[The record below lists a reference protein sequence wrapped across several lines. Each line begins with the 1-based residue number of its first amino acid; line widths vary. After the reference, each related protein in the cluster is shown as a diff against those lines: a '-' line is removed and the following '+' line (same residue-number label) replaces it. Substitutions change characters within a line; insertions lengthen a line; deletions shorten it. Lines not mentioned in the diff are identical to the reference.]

1 MKHETREWVE
11 KAEADY
17 ATCLREW
24 KARNHPNYD
33 AVCFHAQQF
42 IEKYLKARLVEGG
55 TTPPKIHDLEALLKL
70 CLPLEPLWE
79 PFMGGFKELS
89 VYSVIFR
96 YPGEKAT
103 RSEAKTAVEYCKKV
117 RNTLRLG
124 LHLSVGNK
132 SH

>member
-24 KARNHPNYD
+24 EVRKNPNYD

-42 IEKYLKARLVEGG
+42 VEKYLKARLVEAGVI
-55 TTPPKIHDLEALLKL
+55 PPKTHDLEILLKL
-70 CLPLEPLWE
+70 CFPLEPLWQ
-79 PFMGGFKELS
+79 PFMDGFKELS
-89 VYSVIFR
+89 VYSVLFR

-103 RSEAKTAVEYCKKV
+103 RSEAKIAAEYCKKV
-117 RNTLRLG
+117 RKTLRQG
-124 LHLSVGNK
+124 LRLK
-132 SH
+132 